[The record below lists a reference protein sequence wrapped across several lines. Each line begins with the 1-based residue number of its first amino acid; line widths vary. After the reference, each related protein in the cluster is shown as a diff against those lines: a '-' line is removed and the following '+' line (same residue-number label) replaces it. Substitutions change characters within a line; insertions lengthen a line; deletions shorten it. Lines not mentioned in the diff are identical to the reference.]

1 MKNNNFFNALVT
13 RAAKEKSPQVNIA
26 EKVIVTLTAQD
37 KQLERIWERP
47 LMWIAALSSAVA
59 VPFVG
64 LAVFLHN
71 IWTGPLYEISKAIS
85 WVM

>member
-1 MKNNNFFNALVT
+1 MKNNDFFNALVT
-13 RAAKEKSPQVNIA
+13 GAAKEQPPQVNVADRVIA
-26 EKVIVTLTAQD
+26 TLTAQD
-37 KQLERIWERP
+37 KQLERIWDRP
-47 LMWIAALSSAVA
+47 LMWIAALSSAAA

>member
-1 MKNNNFFNALVT
+1 MKNDNFFNTLVT
-13 RAAKEKSPQVNIA
+13 RAAEENAPQVNVA
-26 EKVIVTLTAQD
+26 DRVITTLTTQD
-37 KQLERIWERP
+37 RQLERIWERP

-59 VPFVG
+59 VPFVS

>member
-1 MKNNNFFNALVT
+1 MKNNNLFNTLVT

-26 EKVIVTLTAQD
+26 EKVIATLTAQD

-59 VPFVG
+59 VPIVS